1 MWTTPAPQPARNKAR
16 PPKRGRAAVVRAA
29 TPACASC
36 GSRALLACRGGF
48 LPRDSMA
55 SGIFGSGCKVAVAVQ
70 AGMVQNLHTCRHVA
84 SALQAL
90 LWHTMPLSP
99 CAGAG
104 WGTAGH
110 SAAALPPNSGGRPQ
124 GQLSP
129 PAGGRSGH
137 PAAGS
142 SHLGTGQDER
152 GSSWCAAAVGN
163 QTQNRTVSRTPHTV
177 PVGQRTASQHFG
189 FSQDQRAAA
198 V

>member
-1 MWTTPAPQPARNKAR
+1 MDNARAAAGQKQGAASKAR
-16 PPKRGRAAVVRAA
+16 QGGGSQGSHACVRQLWQPRIA
-29 TPACASC
+29 
-36 GSRALLACRGGF
+36 GLQGGF

-70 AGMVQNLHTCRHVA
+70 ADMVQNLHTCRHVA